1 MQANREWI
9 SISDLM
15 AGLMMVFLFIAIIF
29 MIQAESEKEAIEN
42 IALTYEKS
50 KQELHLALKEEF
62 KKDLKEWGA
71 ELLPDSTIQFQ
82 EPEVLFDRSSASIK
96 LKFKEILD
104 DFFPRYIEI
113 LSSKQFKEEI
123 DEIRIEGHTSSRWRE
138 GTEFE
143 DSYLL
148 NAQLSQRRSYSVLD
162 YVFRLEAT
170 KTKQDWMKS
179 VLRANGLSF
188 AKLIFDDKNQEDF
201 NKSRR
206 VEFRVAT
213 KAEEKIYTILKE
225 VGASK

>member
-50 KQELHLALKEEF
+50 KQELHQALKDEF
-62 KKDLKEWGA
+62 EKDLEKWGA

-96 LKFKEILD
+96 VKFKEILD

-113 LSSKQFKEEI
+113 LSSEQFKEEI
-123 DEIRIEGHTSSRWRE
+123 DEIRIEGHTSSLWRE

-170 KTKQDWMKS
+170 KSKQNWMKS

-188 AKLIFDDKNQEDF
+188 AKLIFDDNKQEDF

-213 KAEEKIYTILKE
+213 KAEEKIYTILKG
-225 VGASK
+225 VGASN